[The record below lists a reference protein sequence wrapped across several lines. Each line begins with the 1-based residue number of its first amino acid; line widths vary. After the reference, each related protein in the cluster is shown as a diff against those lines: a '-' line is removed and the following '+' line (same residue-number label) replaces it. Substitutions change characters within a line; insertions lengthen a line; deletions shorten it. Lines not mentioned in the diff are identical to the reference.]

1 MNVKPGKTEAMIIN
15 SKDKNKKTHSYG
27 DTELCYV
34 ESSKVLGLWLDNK
47 LSWKKQISVTRGKVW
62 HAWMEIRKLCNQHGG
77 LRISTIVNLI
87 KIMVLSRMYYC
98 APVWLY
104 EHTDN
109 FQDVWSDMLRTASGS
124 SFNPSNAKIEV
135 LTAIPPVKI

>member
-15 SKDKNKKTHSYG
+15 SKDKQLNSLWYG

-34 ESSKVLGLWLDNK
+34 ENSKVLGLWLDNK

-62 HAWMEIRKLCNQHGG
+62 HAWFEIRKLCNQHGG

-87 KIMVLSRMYYC
+87 KIMVLSRMFYC

-104 EHTDN
+104 ESIQIT
-109 FQDVWSDMLRTASGS
+109 FKMSGV
-124 SFNPSNAKIEV
+124 ICYV
-135 LTAIPPVKI
+135 QQVDHLLTHSIQN